1 MWTRRDLK
9 AKGKAAFKANFWRCV
24 LVAFIVALIGGATGG
39 AAGGAGGN
47 VTINGAPKVVEDE
60 TTVTQEFLDGAITM
74 NVNGDP
80 TDVEQ
85 FMKEFNSLIDDIRAE
100 EGGEEVVKAI
110 GLMLAGILGVVFA
123 ISFVIN
129 ILIINPLRV
138 GCNRFFAENSY
149 APAELGELGY
159 GFKNGYGRAVGTM
172 LRTDIYLILWSLL
185 FIIPGIIKSY
195 SYRMVPYILAE
206 EPELSGKEAI
216 TRSRQMMNGNKWKT
230 FVLDLS
236 WILWIFFGII
246 TLGIGMV
253 FYVEPYMEA
262 TNAELYHALKGSE
275 A

>member
-1 MWTRRDLK
+1 MWTRKELK

-24 LVAFIVALIGGATGG
+24 LVALIIGLIGG
-39 AAGGAGGN
+39 AAGGAAGGN
-47 VTINGAPKVVEDE
+47 VTINNAPQLVQDE

-74 NVNGDP
+74 NVNGEP
-80 TDVEQ
+80 QDVES
-85 FMKEFNSLIDDIRAE
+85 FMNEFNSLLNDIRSE

-110 GLMLAGILGVVFA
+110 GIMLAGILLTLFA
-123 ISFVIN
+123 VGFVIS
-129 ILIINPLRV
+129 ILLLNPLKV
-138 GCNRFFAENSY
+138 GCNRFFAENS
-149 APAELGELGY
+149 ASPAELGEMGY
-159 GFKNGYGRAVGTM
+159 GFKSGYGRVVGTM

-206 EPELSGKEAI
+206 EPGLSGKEVI
-216 TRSRQMMNGNKWKT
+216 DRSREMMNGHKWRT

-236 WILWIFFGII
+236 WILWVFFGVL
-246 TLGIGMV
+246 TLGIGLV
-253 FYVEPYMEA
+253 FYVNPYMEA